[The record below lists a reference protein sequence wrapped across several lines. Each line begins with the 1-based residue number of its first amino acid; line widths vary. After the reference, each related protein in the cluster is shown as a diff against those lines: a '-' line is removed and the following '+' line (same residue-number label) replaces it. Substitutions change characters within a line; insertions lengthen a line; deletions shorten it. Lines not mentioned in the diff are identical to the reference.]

1 MNQVMEINRLKKL
14 IADSQAIVEYLEG
27 QNLINDFLGGQN
39 LIDEFSEMLDKVNP
53 PKHKKHPVCT
63 TRTRRT
69 KAEAA
74 KAKRLRRDGHTIRAV
89 AHLMDIPEGSV
100 VYLVN
105 R

>member
-1 MNQVMEINRLKKL
+1 MNMNQVMEINRLKKL
-14 IADSQAIVEYLEG
+14 IADSQAIVEYLE
-27 QNLINDFLGGQN
+27 GQN